1 MLLASNKE
9 QHKERTKT
17 ERHNRKTTYIE
28 KDSRE
33 EQRPS
38 GLTRSTPLTRPF
50 RIILKNPNA
59 EIPKRNFSL
68 LSNPL
73 VLSKRIV

>member
-17 ERHNRKTTYIE
+17 ERHNRKTTHIE
-28 KDSRE
+28 KDHRE

-38 GLTRSTPLTRPF
+38 GLTRSTPLTRLF
-50 RIILKNPNA
+50 RIIWKNPNA

-73 VLSKRIV
+73 VLSKRTF

>member
-17 ERHNRKTTYIE
+17 ERHNRKITYIE

-38 GLTRSTPLTRPF
+38 GLTGSTPLTRLF
-50 RIILKNPNA
+50 RIISKNPNA
-59 EIPKRNFSL
+59 EIPKWNFSL

-73 VLSKRIV
+73 VLSKRIF